1 MSIIFH
7 SGSDKTNIGGDTYMA
22 GIGDVYEIYMKKN
35 ICTWDGTRQTDILLL
50 RHLGRPF
57 SICLWGNS
65 KSNEK
70 HVVYFC
76 GK

>member
-50 RHLGRPF
+50 CHLPTSSRKTIGP
-57 SICLWGNS
+57 NM
-65 KSNEK
+65 EP
-70 HVVYFC
+70 
-76 GK
+76 